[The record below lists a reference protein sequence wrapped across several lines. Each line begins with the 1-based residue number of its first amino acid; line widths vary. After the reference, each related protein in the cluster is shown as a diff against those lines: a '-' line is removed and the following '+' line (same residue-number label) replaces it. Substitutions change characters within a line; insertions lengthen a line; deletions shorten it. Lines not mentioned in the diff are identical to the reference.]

1 MSYIVYKLGGT
12 SQCKIGYDRIINI
25 LKDNVK
31 NNIKSFIV
39 LSAVSCVTNN
49 LVKFTE
55 TKNHIYID
63 KVLELNYNLIK
74 ELELEKELFDDIKNK
89 LLELCHNYIKSY
101 DMTCIYEKSEIIG
114 YGEVFSTN
122 IFYKYIDNNTN
133 ELYIPLIELFNSY
146 DFIKSKKEI
155 YQCNSTTEF
164 YFDLRKFNKED
175 INNNQ
180 WYSDKYDVNI
190 FQGFIGSTPSGNK
203 VLLGR
208 GGSDTTGSLIAN
220 AIDAIFYEVWTDVD
234 GIYTAD
240 PRIFDANLIPKIDY
254 ELIQELASMGAKVMH
269 PLSIKSCFD
278 KNIPI
283 YVKNTF
289 NDKAEGT
296 KITNL
301 DESKTN
307 TKSTLFYALQKNE
320 TIFKIKSLNMWNSFG
335 FLNDIFRKFS
345 ENKIDVN
352 IVTTSQFSVSATT
365 SEQNKYKLL
374 ELKEILSENYEVSM
388 INDCT
393 VLSVVTREI
402 KELLTNSNFYNI
414 NSEII
419 HISDNNMT
427 INIVLRDFN
436 PNIVENFRIFL

>member
-1 MSYIVYKLGGT
+1 MSIVYKLGGT
-12 SQCKIGYDRIINI
+12 SQCKIGYDRIINL

-31 NNIKSFIV
+31 NKIKNFIV
-39 LSAVSCVTNN
+39 LSAVSGVTNN

-55 TKNHIYID
+55 TKNNNYID

-74 ELELEKELFDDIKNK
+74 DLGLKEELFDMIKNK
-89 LLELCHNYIKSY
+89 LLELCQNYIKSY
-101 DMTCIYEKSEIIG
+101 DMTDIYEKSEIIG

-122 IFYKYIDNNTN
+122 IFYKYVDS
-133 ELYIPLIELFNSY
+133 YY
-146 DFIKSKKEI
+146 DFKFYGLKLYDSYEHIKSKKEI

-164 YFDLRKFNKED
+164 YFDFNVSDLVLDD
-175 INNNQ
+175 I
-180 WYSDKYDVNI
+180 NI
-190 FQGFIGSTPSGNK
+190 FQGFIGSTPSDKK

-208 GGSDTTGSLIAN
+208 GGSDTTGALIAN
-220 AIDAIFYEVWTDVD
+220 EIDAKYYEVWTDVD

-240 PRIFDANLIPKIDY
+240 PRIFDAHLIPKIDY

-269 PLSIKSCFD
+269 PLSIKPCAD

-296 KITNL
+296 KITNI
-301 DESKTN
+301 DESKNYTN
-307 TKSTLFYALQKNE
+307 FTMFYAIQKNE
-320 TIFKIKSLNMWNSFG
+320 TIFKIKSLDMWNSFG

-365 SEQNKYKLL
+365 NEQNKYKLL
-374 ELKEILSENYEVSM
+374 ELKEILSEKYDVTM
-388 INDCT
+388 IDSCT
-393 VLSVVTREI
+393 VLSVVTREM
-402 KELLTNSNFYNI
+402 KALLTNSKFNKI
-414 NSEII
+414 NAEII

-427 INIVLRDFN
+427 INFVLRDFN
-436 PNIVENFRIFL
+436 PNIVKNFFLFGELVNL